1 MHRFFIPPESFSS
14 SEVTFPPEQA
24 RQIARVLRL
33 KPGAQVWA
41 LDGCGMEARVEL
53 TQVEASQV
61 RGQIMAQQPALG
73 EPRVELSMYLCLTQ
87 REKFEWMLQKCTE
100 VGAGSFVPVISSR
113 SLVQSAAETE
123 HKRERW
129 ERILQEAAEQCGR
142 GKIPQLQV
150 TLNLKQALEAAQ
162 QSGARCILPWEE
174 ERSCSLQQALG
185 GEKPARVALLIGP
198 EGGFS
203 EEEAAA
209 AVDAGFQLATLGRR
223 ILRAETAAV
232 VAAALTLYELG
243 EMGCN

>member
-1 MHRFFIPPESFSS
+1 MHRFFLPPESFSS
-14 SEVTFPPEQA
+14 GEVTFPPEQA

-33 KPGAQVWA
+33 KPGLQVWA

-61 RGQIMAQQPALG
+61 HGQIIAQQPALG
-73 EPRVELSMYLCLTQ
+73 EPRVELMMYLCLSQ

-100 VGAGSFVPVISSR
+100 VGAVSFVPVISSR

-142 GKIPQLQV
+142 GKVPQLQAV
-150 TLNLKQALEAAQ
+150 MNFPKALETARA
-162 QSGARCILPWEE
+162 SGARCILPWEE
-174 ERSCSLQQALG
+174 ERSCSLQQALS

-203 EEEAAA
+203 EEEAAE
-209 AVDAGFQLATLGRR
+209 AVRAGFQLATLGRR

>member
-1 MHRFFIPPESFSS
+1 MHRFFISPESFSS
-14 SEVTFPPEQA
+14 SEVTFPAEKA

-33 KPGAQVWA
+33 KPGMQVWA
-41 LDGCGMEARVEL
+41 LDGRGMEARVEL
-53 TQVEASQV
+53 TQVEARKV
-61 RGQIMAQQPALG
+61 RGQIIAQQPALG

-113 SLVQSAAETE
+113 SLVQSTAETE

-142 GKIPQLQV
+142 GKIPQLQAA
-150 TLNLKQALEAAQ
+150 LNFQQALKAAQ

-185 GEKPARVALLIGP
+185 GEKPACVALLIGP

-209 AVDAGFQLATLGRR
+209 AVDTGFQLATLGRR

>member
-14 SEVTFPPEQA
+14 SEVTFPAEQA

-33 KPGAQVWA
+33 KPGVQVWA
-41 LDGCGMEARVEL
+41 LDGRGMEARVEL

-61 RGQIMAQQPALG
+61 SGQIIAQQPALG

-100 VGAGSFVPVISSR
+100 VGASSFVPVISSR
-113 SLVQSAAETE
+113 SLVQSVAETE

-142 GKIPQLQV
+142 GKIPQLQAA
-150 TLNLKQALEAAQ
+150 LNLQPALQAAQ

-185 GEKPARVALLIGP
+185 GERPARVALLIGP

-209 AVDAGFQLATLGRR
+209 AVGAGFQLATLGRR

>member
-1 MHRFFIPPESFSS
+1 
-14 SEVTFPPEQA
+14 
-24 RQIARVLRL
+24 
-33 KPGAQVWA
+33 
-41 LDGCGMEARVEL
+41 
-53 TQVEASQV
+53 VEADQV
-61 RGQIMAQQPALG
+61 RGQIIAQQPALG

-100 VGAGSFVPVISSR
+100 VGAGSFIPVISSR

-142 GKIPQLQV
+142 GKIPQLQAA
-150 TLNLKQALEAAQ
+150 LSYPQACEAAQ
-162 QSGARCILPWEE
+162 HSGARCILPWEE

-185 GEKPARVALLIGP
+185 GERPSRVALLIGP

-203 EEEAAA
+203 EEEAAM
-209 AVDAGFQLATLGRR
+209 AVQAGFQLATLGRR

>member
-41 LDGCGMEARVEL
+41 LDGRGMEARVEL

-162 QSGARCILPWEE
+162 QAAGRAVFYPGRKKEAARCSKPW
-174 ERSCSLQQALG
+174 
-185 GEKPARVALLIGP
+185 
-198 EGGFS
+198 
-203 EEEAAA
+203 
-209 AVDAGFQLATLGRR
+209 AVRNRR
-223 ILRAETAAV
+223 AWR
-232 VAAALTLYELG
+232 
-243 EMGCN
+243 C